1 MVSITLRANGKI
13 SPFDTFSPTTI
24 SYVALLCLTVV
35 EVKGDQSS
43 PSSHEMDFFVLQI
56 LQKNT
61 ICPCHQD
68 FLFEVWVE
76 RQLLLFVLGFFWWL
90 SCFCNRFGCTCHT
103 FMETSIQFLSML
115 KKITSGK
122 KLHQWYSVY
131 FKGYSKIQRTPSR
144 DPKKK
149 LAFWFWSSASIS
161 HQKFQQGQPCFNQ
174 VNREDKPGCLG

>member
-1 MVSITLRANGKI
+1 MEKKTLWYL
-13 SPFDTFSPTTI
+13 FSDYYFI
-24 SYVALLCLTVV
+24 CCLTMSYCGRGEGWSIITVITWN
-35 EVKGDQSS
+35 GIFC
-43 PSSHEMDFFVLQI
+43 PSDS
-56 LQKNT
+56 QKKT

-76 RQLLLFVLGFFWWL
+76 RQFLLFVLGFFWWL
-90 SCFCNRFGCTCHT
+90 SCFCHRFGCTCHT

-174 VNREDKPGCLG
+174 VNHEDKPGCLG